1 MGCLFVQ
8 IKKMTQELDLYRQVI
23 LFCQYYCRLTKCID
37 KL

>member
-23 LFCQYYCRLTKCID
+23 LFCQYCRLTKCID